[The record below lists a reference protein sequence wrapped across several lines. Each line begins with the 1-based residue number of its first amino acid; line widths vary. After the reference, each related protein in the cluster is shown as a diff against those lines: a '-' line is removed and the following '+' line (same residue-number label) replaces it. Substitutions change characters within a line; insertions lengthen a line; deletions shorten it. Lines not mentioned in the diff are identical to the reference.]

1 MDRWIEKELGR
12 NFGKATRAGE
22 AALASEPRA
31 VKARYD
37 ARKQRLVV
45 ELANGVILL
54 LPPALLQGLERAA
67 PQQLAAVELSPL
79 GTGLHW
85 EDLDVDLSVAGLAA
99 GVFGTRAWMSEL
111 ARRAGSV
118 KSHRKAASSRANG
131 MKGGRPRKHTANGEG
146 K

>member
-1 MDRWIEKELGR
+1 MDRWIEDELR
-12 NFGKATRAGE
+12 INFTKASRTGE
-22 AALASEPRA
+22 AALALEPRA

-37 ARKQRLVV
+37 ARKARLVV

-54 LPPALLQGLERAA
+54 LPPALLQGLERATSHE
-67 PQQLAAVELSPL
+67 LAAVELSPL

-85 EDLDVDLSVAGLAA
+85 EALDVDLSVAGLAA
-99 GVFGTRAWMSEL
+99 GVFGSRAWMSEL

-118 KSHRKAASSRANG
+118 KSRRKAASSRANG
-131 MKGGRPRKHTANGEG
+131 LKGGRPRKQTIHTER

>member
-1 MDRWIEKELGR
+1 MDEWIEQELER
-12 NFGKATRAGE
+12 NFTRATRAGE
-22 AALASEPRA
+22 AALAAGPRA

-37 ARKQRLVV
+37 ARKARLVV

-54 LPPALLQGLERAA
+54 LPPALLQGLEQATPR
-67 PQQLAAVELSPL
+67 QLAAVELSPL

-85 EDLDVDLSVAGLAA
+85 EALDVDLSVAGLAA
-99 GVFGTRAWMSEL
+99 GVFGSRAWMSEL

-118 KSHRKAASSRANG
+118 KSRRKAASSRANG
-131 MKGGRPRKHTANGEG
+131 MKGGRPRKQGGES